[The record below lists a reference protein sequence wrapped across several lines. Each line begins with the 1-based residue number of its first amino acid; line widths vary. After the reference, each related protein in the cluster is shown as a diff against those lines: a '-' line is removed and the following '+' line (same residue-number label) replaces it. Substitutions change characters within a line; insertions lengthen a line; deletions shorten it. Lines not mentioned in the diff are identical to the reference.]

1 MTIALDRAC
10 RRADSRK
17 PPRRGAH
24 GNAGRGH
31 QPPGDPMM
39 REELTGRRSSGQGH
53 EDGDAE
59 RLSEVA
65 ERGVH
70 GGAVAKRSEGRPATA
85 ADVSSGNTIETPTP
99 DTSVKGSQTAR

>member
-1 MTIALDRAC
+1 MTIALDRA
-10 RRADSRK
+10 RRRTDPRK
-17 PPRRGAH
+17 PPRRGGH
-24 GNAGRGH
+24 GNAGRRDE
-31 QPPGDPMM
+31 PPGDPMIC
-39 REELTGRRSSGQGH
+39 EDLTGRSSGQGH